1 MSSELNKALHN
12 LGLSENEAKIYLA
25 GLALGP
31 STAQHLAAKAIVTR
45 PTTYIVIESL
55 TKQGLMSSVQR
66 GKKKLFV
73 AGKPTELARIIESK
87 KRNIEES
94 DAALKKIVSLL
105 DSTGGAGI
113 KVPLVVYEGDD
124 AMGLVRDDLKS
135 GASDVLVLSPID
147 ASTDAESPIHGVARA
162 GKRKVKSL
170 FAIEKGTDVA
180 GKSGNVERRT
190 LPIEKFPVKSEVI
203 VGTDKA
209 YISNPDSRRF
219 AIHIQD
225 RLVVETLRAMLTAL
239 WESAK

>member
-1 MSSELNKALHN
+1 MQPELNKALHS

-25 GLALGP
+25 GLAMGP

-73 AGKPTELARIIESK
+73 AGKPAELVRIVEQK
-87 KRNIEES
+87 KRETVENES
-94 DAALKKIVSLL
+94 ALKKIVALL
-105 DSTGGAGI
+105 DDAGGAGI

-124 AMGLVRDDLKS
+124 AMGAVRDDLAAGS
-135 GASDVLVLSPID
+135 GDVLVLSPND
-147 ASTDAESPIHGVARA
+147 ATLDSESPTSITAR
-162 GKRKVKSL
+162 GKGRKVKSL
-170 FAIEKGTDVA
+170 YAVEKG
-180 GKSGNVERRT
+180 GKAANKGDRAERRV

-203 VGTDKA
+203 VAGDKA

-225 RLVVETLRAMLTAL
+225 RLVVETLRGMFVAL
-239 WESAK
+239 WDSAK